1 MAAATAAQ
9 PNKAGTDDL
18 KFTITVNCHVD
29 GERRAVSY
37 TVFKRTL
44 ISQVFDSSV
53 QFFGV
58 DPSQVVLVVKSRVAL
73 HHKCVEDYRL
83 GDKSF
88 LDLVHIKE
96 VRCRDALFFVKTQC
110 ILHEGSMWTQLIVL
124 WP

>member
-1 MAAATAAQ
+1 MASTSTSTSST
-9 PNKAGTDDL
+9 AGTSGSTSAAKSGDQDL
-18 KFTITVNCHVD
+18 KFTITVNCTLD

-53 QFFGV
+53 QFFGL
-58 DPSQVVLVVKSRVAL
+58 DPAQVVLVVKSRVAL

-96 VRCRDALFFVKTQC
+96 VRGVLHLQGFVLPWYLT
-110 ILHEGSMWTQLIVL
+110 
-124 WP
+124 